1 MPRTYWIIAIS
12 LGAVVVAVAITLL
25 VIWFPASSPGW
36 LLARRAGSAVDQRF
50 TVRSGETISVIADN
64 LKAAGLI
71 RSAWGFKLY
80 LKLSGKV
87 IVQPGLYQ
95 LSPAYPLPRVANI
108 IASGSTAN
116 VTVTI
121 PEGYTLAQIIDTLV
135 AKEVAVATEFT
146 AALKDFAPD
155 YEFFK
160 SKPADKSLEGFM
172 FPDTYRL
179 IKGEPTE
186 AIRMMLDNFGVK
198 YKDEI
203 KPRLGDKNLYEV
215 MIIASL
221 VEKEAKTQT
230 DREQITAVLYNRL
243 EAGMRLD
250 VDATVR
256 YAINDWKKALT
267 KEDLSIDSPYNTR
280 RVSGLPPTPICNP
293 GLAAI
298 KAALNPPDSD
308 YYYYLTDYDGIT
320 HYAKTL
326 KEHTDNKLKY
336 L

>member
-1 MPRTYWIIAIS
+1 M
-12 LGAVVVAVAITLL
+12 VAIIVTLTIL
-25 VIWFPASSPGW
+25 WAPIAPGS
-36 LLARRAGSAVDQRF
+36 RGGGPRMI
-50 TVRSGETISVIADN
+50 TVKSGESISAIAQD
-64 LKAAGLI
+64 LKRQRLI
-71 RSAWGFKLY
+71 RSVWGFKLY
-80 LKLSGKV
+80 LKLTGRV
-87 IVQPGLYQ
+87 IVQPGTYGPLYGND
-95 LSPAYPLPRVANI
+95 SLPRIANM

-121 PEGYTLAQIIDTLV
+121 PEGYTLAQITDTLSAKGV
-135 AKEVAVATEFT
+135 ASAEEFT
-146 AALKDFAPD
+146 AALSAFAPD

-160 SKPADKSLEGFM
+160 SKPAKRSLEGFL

-179 IKGEPTE
+179 IKGEPAE

-198 YKDEI
+198 YRDEI
-203 KPRLGDKNLYEV
+203 KPELDDKSLYEI

-230 DREQITAVLYNRL
+230 DRKQIAAVLYNRL
-243 EAGMRLD
+243 DAKMRLD

-267 KEDLSIDSPYNTR
+267 KEDLSVDSPYNTR
-280 RVSGLPPTPICNP
+280 RYGGLPPTPICNP
-293 GLAAI
+293 GLASI
-298 KAALNPPDSD
+298 KAALSPPDSD
-308 YYYYLTDYDGIT
+308 YYYYLTDYQGVT

-326 KEHTDNKLKY
+326 KEHADNKLKY

>member
-1 MPRTYWIIAIS
+1 MKRIYWIVIIS
-12 LGAVVVAVAITLL
+12 VGVVVVAAGTTLGSL
-25 VIWFPASSPGW
+25 WAP
-36 LLARRAGSAVDQRF
+36 AGSDSDQHF
-50 TVRSGETISVIADN
+50 TVRSGETISVIANN
-64 LKAAGLI
+64 LQDAGLI
-71 RSAWGFKLY
+71 RSTWGFKLY

-87 IVQPGLYQ
+87 IVQPGIYQ
-95 LSPAYPLPRVANI
+95 LSPAYSLPKIAGI

-121 PEGYTLAQIIDTLV
+121 PEGYTAAQIAEALA
-135 AKEVAVATEFT
+135 AKGVATVEEFNT
-146 AALKDFAPD
+146 AFNSFASD
-155 YEFFK
+155 YDFFK
-160 SKPADKSLEGFM
+160 SKPAGRSLEGFL

-203 KPRLGDKNLYEV
+203 KQNVGDKSLYDM

-221 VEKEAKTQT
+221 IEKEAKTQT
-230 DREQITAVLYNRL
+230 DREQIAAVIYNRL
-243 EAGMRLD
+243 SKSMRLD
-250 VDATVR
+250 IDATVR

-280 RVSGLPPTPICNP
+280 RFGGLPPTPICNP
-293 GLAAI
+293 GLASI
-298 KAALNPPDSD
+298 KAALQPPSSD
-308 YYYYLTDYDGIT
+308 YYYYLTDYEGVT

-326 KEHTDNKLKY
+326 AEHADNKLKY